1 MELKSIKKN
10 YFYNLIYQIFVLL
23 TPLITTPYVSRIL
36 GAEGI
41 GEYSYYYSIVY
52 YFMLA
57 AILGTATYAEREISF
72 YQDDREKRSKRFWD
86 LFFLRIITS
95 IISGTFYILTI
106 IFVFNNNTMAT
117 IVIFNIISVACDT
130 VWLFQG
136 MEDFGKITLRD
147 TCVKIITIILIFV
160 FIKSQKDV
168 YLYAFIMSISP
179 IISSLWLFPFV
190 KNNVDKINFKTVE
203 PFHDIK
209 NIISLF
215 IPTIAIS
222 VYAMLDKTMLGLFTQ
237 TKIENGYYEQATK
250 LSKTAL
256 TIVTS
261 LGTVMIPR
269 ISYFYEKK
277 QNDLIEKYMLKSYQ
291 FVFAIGIPVCFGLIG
306 ISDKLVPWFYGPGF
320 DKVAILLKL
329 TSLLVIA
336 IRISNI
342 TGLQYLVPTKQQKI
356 LTLSVCIGA
365 FMNIVLNALLIPKFY
380 SIGAAIASVI
390 AEFSVTGVQ
399 LHYAKKQINFKK
411 IKDFLPRYILAGILM
426 LTLLHIENY
435 VFISSVL
442 ATFFMIISGAFLYI
456 TILYILKDEFIM
468 EVKDFIYNKV
478 RNKKNEI

>member
-1 MELKSIKKN
+1 
-10 YFYNLIYQIFVLL
+10 
-23 TPLITTPYVSRIL
+23 
-36 GAEGI
+36 
-41 GEYSYYYSIVY
+41 
-52 YFMLA
+52 
-57 AILGTATYAEREISF
+57 
-72 YQDDREKRSKRFWD
+72 
-86 LFFLRIITS
+86 
-95 IISGTFYILTI
+95 
-106 IFVFNNNTMAT
+106 
-117 IVIFNIISVACDT
+117 
-130 VWLFQG
+130 
-136 MEDFGKITLRD
+136 
-147 TCVKIITIILIFV
+147 
-160 FIKSQKDV
+160 
-168 YLYAFIMSISP
+168 
-179 IISSLWLFPFV
+179 
-190 KNNVDKINFKTVE
+190 
-203 PFHDIK
+203 
-209 NIISLF
+209 
-215 IPTIAIS
+215 
-222 VYAMLDKTMLGLFTQ
+222 
-237 TKIENGYYEQATK
+237 
-250 LSKTAL
+250 
-256 TIVTS
+256 
-261 LGTVMIPR
+261 
-269 ISYFYEKK
+269 
-277 QNDLIEKYMLKSYQ
+277 MLKSYQ
-291 FVFAIGIPVCFGLIG
+291 FVFAIGIPICFGLIG

-336 IRISNI
+336 IGISNI

-411 IKDFLPRYILAGILM
+411 MKDFLPRYILAGILM

>member
-1 MELKSIKKN
+1 MGLKSIKKN

-23 TPLITTPYVSRIL
+23 MPLITTPYVSRIL

-95 IISGTFYILTI
+95 IISGIFYILTI
-106 IFVFNNNTMAT
+106 IFVFENKFMAT

-190 KNNVDKINFKTVE
+190 KNNVDKVNFKKVE

-209 NIISLF
+209 NIIGLF

-269 ISYFYEKK
+269 ISYFYEKNK
-277 QNDLIEKYMLKSYQ
+277 
-291 FVFAIGIPVCFGLIG
+291 
-306 ISDKLVPWFYGPGF
+306 
-320 DKVAILLKL
+320 
-329 TSLLVIA
+329 
-336 IRISNI
+336 
-342 TGLQYLVPTKQQKI
+342 
-356 LTLSVCIGA
+356 
-365 FMNIVLNALLIPKFY
+365 
-380 SIGAAIASVI
+380 
-390 AEFSVTGVQ
+390 
-399 LHYAKKQINFKK
+399 
-411 IKDFLPRYILAGILM
+411 
-426 LTLLHIENY
+426 
-435 VFISSVL
+435 
-442 ATFFMIISGAFLYI
+442 MI
-456 TILYILKDEFIM
+456 
-468 EVKDFIYNKV
+468 
-478 RNKKNEI
+478 